1 MSGRKT
7 RKEVDRFDAVS
18 DEGDIYTVVVF
29 QEFTEFRSL
38 TGGSTVPGLQEFRL
52 LDGSFVNQIDPETFQ
67 ILDTEETIR
76 KV

>member
-1 MSGRKT
+1 VG
-7 RKEVDRFDAVS
+7 RFDAVS

-38 TGGSTVPGLQEFRL
+38 IGGSTLPGLQEFRL
-52 LDGSFVNQIDPETFQ
+52 LDGSFVNQINPETFQ
-67 ILDTEETIR
+67 ILDTDEILR